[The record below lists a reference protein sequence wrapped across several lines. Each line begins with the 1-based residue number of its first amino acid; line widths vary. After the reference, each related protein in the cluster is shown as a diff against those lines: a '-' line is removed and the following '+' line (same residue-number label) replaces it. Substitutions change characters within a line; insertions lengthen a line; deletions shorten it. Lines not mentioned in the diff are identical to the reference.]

1 MSAGDGAARLLPPT
15 PLGRSLA
22 LQSALYAVGTGVFVS
37 GNAVYFTRVVGLT
50 PTQVGLG
57 ISLGGAVSML
67 AAVPA
72 GRLADRV
79 GLRSSWT
86 AAAFVEALLYL
97 AYPWVHDLRGF
108 VVLLSVL
115 SLAQA
120 LGAGG
125 RGGYTLAAVPRGQRV
140 RVLAFVR
147 SALNIGFTVGALL
160 AGVALATGSLAIV
173 RAIPVATAVVLLVN
187 GLLVSRLPAAG
198 RRTVPPDPRAEPGA
212 RALRNRRFVLLSGL
226 NGLMAVDQVLLSVVF
241 PLWLVS
247 RTDAPHAM
255 LAWLYGTNTVLVVLL
270 QVRASRGAETVAGA
284 ARAARVAGLAA
295 VAACAVMMT
304 TAWSAGGSTI
314 LLLWLAYVLVTGAEL
329 FHSAAG
335 WGFLSELTDPRRRG
349 EYQGV
354 WKLGQ
359 QAQLM
364 VGPVTCTWLAVRWRP
379 EGLLVIG
386 ATALVASVL
395 VGQVA
400 HGAQEWMQRWLPEV
414 KPSSVPMG
422 AVDTIEP
429 TGPAGP

>member
-1 MSAGDGAARLLPPT
+1 
-15 PLGRSLA
+15 
-22 LQSALYAVGTGVFVS
+22 
-37 GNAVYFTRVVGLT
+37 
-50 PTQVGLG
+50 
-57 ISLGGAVSML
+57 
-67 AAVPA
+67 VPA
-72 GRLADRV
+72 GRLADQV

-364 VGPVTCTWLAVRWRP
+364 VGPVTCTWLAVSWRP

>member
-1 MSAGDGAARLLPPT
+1 VSAAARLLPPT
-15 PLGRSLA
+15 PLGRALA
-22 LQSALYAVGTGVFVS
+22 LQTCLYAVGTGVFVS
-37 GNAVYFTRVVGLT
+37 GNAVYFTRVVGLS
-50 PTQVGLG
+50 PAQVGLG
-57 ISLGGAVSML
+57 ISLGGAVSMV

-79 GLRSSWT
+79 GLRGCWT
-86 AAAFVEALLYL
+86 VAAFAEALLYL
-97 AYPWVHDLRGF
+97 AYPWVHGLERF
-108 VVLLSVL
+108 VLLLALL

-125 RGGYTLAAVPRGQRV
+125 RGGYTLAVVPRGQRV
-140 RVLAFVR
+140 RILAFVR

-160 AGVALATGSLAIV
+160 AGLALATGNTAVI
-173 RAIPVATAVVLLVN
+173 RAIPLATAAVLLVN

-198 RRTVPPDPRAEPGA
+198 RRTTGQARRAEPGS

-247 RTDAPHAM
+247 RTDAPHAV

-295 VAACAVMMT
+295 VGACVVMMT
-304 TAWSAGGSTI
+304 TAWTPGAATI
-314 LLLWLAYVLVTGAEL
+314 VVLWLGYVLVTGAEL

-335 WGFLSELTDPRRRG
+335 WGFLSELTDPDRRG

-364 VGPVTCTWLAVRWRP
+364 VGPVTCTWLAVSWRP

-386 ATALVASVL
+386 GVALVASL
-395 VGQVA
+395 LMAQVA
-400 HGAQEWMQRWLPEV
+400 YGAQRWLLDR
-414 KPSSVPMG
+414 KPTGVPAA
-422 AVDTIEP
+422 AVDTIEQ

>member
-1 MSAGDGAARLLPPT
+1 V
-15 PLGRSLA
+15 
-22 LQSALYAVGTGVFVS
+22 QSTLYAFGTGVFVS
-37 GNAVYFTRVVGLT
+37 GNAVYFTRVVGLS
-50 PTQVGLG
+50 PAQVGLG
-57 ISLGGAVSML
+57 ISIGGAVSML

-79 GLRSSWT
+79 GLRGSWT
-86 AAAFVEALLYL
+86 AAAVAEALLYL
-97 AYPWVHDLRGF
+97 AYPWVQSLLGF
-108 VVLLSVL
+108 VVLLALL

-125 RGGYTLAAVPRGQRV
+125 RGGYTLSAVPRGQRV

-147 SALNIGFTVGALL
+147 SALNVGFTLGALL
-160 AGVALATGSLAIV
+160 AGLALATGSLDVI
-173 RAIPVATAVVLLVN
+173 RAIPLLTAAVLLVN
-187 GLLVSRLPAAG
+187 GLLISRLPAAG
-198 RRTVPPDPRAEPGA
+198 RRTAEEAQRPEPGS

-247 RTDAPHAM
+247 RTDAPHAV

-284 ARAARVAGLAA
+284 ARSARVAGVAA
-295 VAACAVMMT
+295 LGACAVMMT
-304 TAWSAGGSTI
+304 TAWSPGAATI
-314 LLLWLAYVLVTGAEL
+314 VLLWVGYVLITCAEL

-335 WGFLSELTDPRRRG
+335 WGFLAELSDPERRG

-364 VGPVTCTWLAVRWRP
+364 VGPVTCTWLAVSWRP
-379 EGLLVIG
+379 EGLLVVG
-386 ATALVASVL
+386 AVALVASL
-395 VGQVA
+395 LTAQVA
-400 HGAQEWMQRWLPEV
+400 YGAQRWLRDR
-414 KPSSVPMG
+414 KPTGVPTG
-422 AVDTIEP
+422 AVDTIEQTISDQQEHPCP
-429 TGPAGP
+429 TYPSS